1 MSEPWIKYGKG
12 CDIDPTGME
21 EHITYK
27 EDVLSPDR
35 ELLRL
40 LWTALQQREERR
52 EEANESIMIHHITC
66 KQREGNPYADGK
78 RHGLVT
84 AFAAINGLTLEEA
97 TLVLEGTDG

>member
-1 MSEPWIKYGKG
+1 MTDPWIEYGKG
-12 CDIDPTGME
+12 CDIDPEKIRERFRNVGYSRTE
-21 EHITYK
+21 EK
-27 EDVLSPDR
+27 
-35 ELLRL
+35 LLN
-40 LWTALQQREERR
+40 ALQQREERR

-97 TLVLEGTDG
+97 TLILEGTDG